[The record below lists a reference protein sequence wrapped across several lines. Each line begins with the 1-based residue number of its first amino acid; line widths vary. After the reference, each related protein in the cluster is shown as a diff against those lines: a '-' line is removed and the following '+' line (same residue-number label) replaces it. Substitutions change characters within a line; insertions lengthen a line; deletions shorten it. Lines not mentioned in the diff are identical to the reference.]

1 VFRLPTSQLQELR
14 DRLQSRGARPSIL
27 LTTEADRA
35 LVEAVA
41 VVEAAC
47 RERAIRMLGG
57 DPVRQRSVT
66 PEEQELLERLADA
79 FQMDERHAT
88 ALLDELHQQAG

>member
-1 VFRLPTSQLQELR
+1 LPTSKLQQLR
-14 DRLQSRGARPSIL
+14 DRLQSRGARPSVL
-27 LTTEADRA
+27 LTTPADRQ

-41 VVEAAC
+41 
-47 RERAIRMLGG
+47 
-57 DPVRQRSVT
+57 T
-66 PEEQELLERLADA
+66 PEEQELLEQLADA